1 MYTKEEA
8 ARLRSEFWTT
18 FGKYMQPVPSASGE
32 RVHWVNYKT
41 GVKKIRFVL
50 DVENKQATVSVLLLE
65 TQPHVRDTMFEVLQ
79 KMVVDMNSQSEVEWL
94 VDKSFWKNEVCL
106 MRLFTFL
113 PNVNI
118 YNKDHWP
125 QMITFFKSGMIDLD
139 TAWVNYQPVLEMM
152 QQD

>member
-50 DVENKQATVSVLLLE
+50 DVENNQATVSVLLLE

-79 KMVVDMNSQSEVEWL
+79 KMMADMNSQSEVEWL
-94 VDKSFWKNEVCL
+94 ADKSFWKNEVCL